1 MKDSHILNDKLTMG
15 AGLLAFLSATLWGGN
30 TVSIKIASG
39 GMPPAAIAAV
49 RFFLGALAVWPY
61 AKIAG
66 ISLKLEKKDLS
77 FLLGLSALFIVQIL
91 TLNIGTSL
99 TLAAHATVLISSY
112 PFATALF
119 AHLLI
124 RGDHL
129 TGGKLLGMAV
139 SFSGVALIFGEA
151 FIVGSAGSIVGDL
164 IVFSSCILLGLRQVV
179 TKRMTQG
186 LHPVKLVFWQS
197 VFSVPAF
204 LAVTFIFEGAYDY
217 RINSA
222 IVAAILYQGLVVA
235 GFCFILLTS
244 LLRRYNASVIT
255 SFSFFT
261 PLFGVILSG
270 LLLGEVLSPWLIV
283 SVVLIA
289 AGIVVVSR
297 FGEPRA
303 EAKSSAV
310 L

>member
-1 MKDSHILNDKLTMG
+1 MSDSSILNDRLTLSV
-15 AGLLAFLSATLWGGN
+15 GLLALLSATLWGGN
-30 TVSIKIASG
+30 TVSIKIATA

-49 RFFLGALAVWPY
+49 RFALGGIAVWGYALA
-61 AKIAG
+61 AG
-66 ISLKLEKKDLS
+66 IPLKLTKRELPS
-77 FLLGLSALFIVQIL
+77 LISLVALFIVQIL

-129 TGGKLLGMAV
+129 NGGKIIGMAV
-139 SFSGVALIFGEA
+139 SFTGVALIFGEA
-151 FIVGSAGSIVGDL
+151 LIVGSAGSIPGDL
-164 IVFSSCILLGLRQVV
+164 IVFTSCVLLGLRQVV

-204 LAVTFIFEGAYDY
+204 VTVTLIFESDY
-217 RINSA
+217 TYAITGG

-270 LLLGEVLSPWLIV
+270 ALLGEALSLWLLL
-283 SVVLIA
+283 SVALIA